1 MQAQVH
7 YFISDGHDGRK
18 EVGKWDGIVREWP
31 IPWAR
36 KEFNVYMD
44 IVSSKEFIG
53 KFNEVVEELHKP
65 KDMPKF
71 SKIVEALNNNK
82 RQKAGERDLLLSS

>member
-1 MQAQVH
+1 
-7 YFISDGHDGRK
+7 
-18 EVGKWDGIVREWP
+18 
-31 IPWAR
+31 
-36 KEFNVYMD
+36 MD